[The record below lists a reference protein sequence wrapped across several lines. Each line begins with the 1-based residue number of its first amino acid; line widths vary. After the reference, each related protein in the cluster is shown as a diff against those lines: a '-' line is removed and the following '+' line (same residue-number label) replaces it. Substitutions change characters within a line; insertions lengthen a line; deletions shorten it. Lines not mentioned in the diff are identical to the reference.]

1 MIRTIEVKDK
11 LYALAT
17 DGVEEPKKGTS
28 EWFGKSYEQLQ
39 GSRMHY
45 EAGKSFKTHKHK
57 MNPRIINRTQECFIV
72 ISGKIQIDIYQK
84 SSINIGSI
92 NGDID
97 AKVESDHI
105 NHLGTLTA
113 SAGEAIYVYD
123 GFHKL
128 TILEDAVFYE
138 TKVGSFTTVEDDK
151 EFLPEVDS
159 I

>member
-1 MIRTIEVKDK
+1 MIRTIEDKDK
-11 LYALAT
+11 LYALVS
-17 DGVEEPKKGTS
+17 DGAEEPKKGTS

-57 MNPRIINRTQECFIV
+57 LNPRIVNRTQECFIV
-72 ISGKIQIDIYQK
+72 VSGKIQIDIFVKEKISGKLEYNLEVQSVK
-84 SSINIGSI
+84 GLEVI
-92 NGDID
+92 
-97 AKVESDHI
+97 K
-105 NHLGTLTA
+105 HLGTLTA

-151 EFLPEVDS
+151 EFLPEVD
-159 I
+159 